1 MPQAAAVLLEDRSP
15 ELFEPDTALPA
26 QFQDLWARSARL
38 SPGPRLALAVLQ
50 LAVVDVLKHRASR
63 CAERR
68 RVYRR
73 ARCWITSPDRTWPLS
88 YLNVC
93 ESLRIAPDRL
103 RSWVLEADASQRR
116 VAVREVG
123 KLLDTGRR

>member
-1 MPQAAAVLLEDRSP
+1 MPQAAVVLMEDRSP
-15 ELFEPDTALPA
+15 ELFEPDTALPG

-50 LAVVDVLKHRASR
+50 LAVVDVLKHRAAR
-63 CAERR
+63 CDQRR

-73 ARCWITSPDRTWPLS
+73 ARCWITSADRSWPLS

-93 ESLRIAPDRL
+93 EALRIAPDRL
-103 RSWVLEADASQRR
+103 RSWVLEADAGQRR
-116 VAVREVG
+116 AAVREVG